1 MSPLSCEF
9 PGSLL
14 CCALDAHPKCPGW
27 SGPSPASQRVLMHQ
41 MTVNISFHGLF
52 KLLGESR
59 ASQGSFT
66 PERGAFQPC
75 GKALCLQIS
84 IVGQSDL
91 EAISR
96 FITLLLTG
104 KLTLRCETCLE
115 L

>member
-1 MSPLSCEF
+1 
-9 PGSLL
+9 
-14 CCALDAHPKCPGW
+14 
-27 SGPSPASQRVLMHQ
+27 

-52 KLLGESR
+52 KLLGESQAA

-66 PERGAFQPC
+66 PELGTFQHC
-75 GKALCLQIS
+75 GKAACLQIS
-84 IVGQSDL
+84 IVGQNNL

-104 KLTLRCETCLE
+104 KLTLGCEACLE